1 MSWLLGHLYR
11 ESALVSSELVPHCLV
26 LAGSL
31 SLQGGEAGL
40 MSPQKGR
47 MKPQRDNCTRVSAD
61 VPAAANGHRD
71 RAHLPQAPHNTV
83 TAPGTAPAREQR
95 QQKPCQFPRTGATGL
110 HLQCNPAGISISA
123 VKNGKADFKEFLVFT
138 QRWLGLEELSKRINS

>member
-1 MSWLLGHLYR
+1 MALFFFFQRAAFIFEAGVGIRERRGFSKTSWLPGHLYR

-47 MKPQRDNCTRVSAD
+47 MKPQRDNCTR
-61 VPAAANGHRD
+61 
-71 RAHLPQAPHNTV
+71 
-83 TAPGTAPAREQR
+83 
-95 QQKPCQFPRTGATGL
+95 
-110 HLQCNPAGISISA
+110 
-123 VKNGKADFKEFLVFT
+123 
-138 QRWLGLEELSKRINS
+138 